1 MRFYGREE
9 EIRLLRKELDL
20 AMRNKAGRL
29 AVVCGRR
36 RIGKTALIL
45 KAFESASC
53 PVIYL
58 FAGKRTQESELIA
71 SWTETLGEAL
81 PLPCKPAFANINE
94 ILEFLLK
101 ASAKSPLVVVID
113 ECQEL
118 ERSVNAFWSRLRE
131 SWDRF
136 HRESELVLVMS
147 GSSADALRRIFC
159 DASEPLY
166 GRTDL
171 LLEIEPFDN
180 ALLTAIARHEFPGI
194 PREDL
199 LTLYALTGGIPRY
212 VEFFVDNGV
221 GNTNDMINMVFSPEG
236 AWFREEGNVLLA
248 NEFRM
253 ESPVYQSILTAVAR
267 GANEWCAIS
276 GKTGRADVTVYLS
289 RLENIFKLI
298 EKRAPLNGRLAG
310 KGVRYYLSDPFF
322 KFWYRFVNPL
332 DQRSLAARAQW
343 QRLQDYCRENWPTY
357 TGRTLEDWFLARYR
371 SDRQWDQVGPWWDRR
386 GENEIDLVAVSHS
399 SKKLVFAEVKRNPE
413 RLDMHALHVKGEAF
427 LKANGAL
434 AGYTQEY
441 RGLSLEDL

>member
-36 RIGKTALIL
+36 RIGKTSLIM
-45 KAFESASC
+45 KAFESVEC

-58 FAGKRTQESELIA
+58 FVGKRTQESELIA
-71 SWTETLGEAL
+71 SWTEALGEAL
-81 PLPCKPAFANINE
+81 SLPYKPEFSTINE
-94 ILEFLLK
+94 IFEFLLK
-101 ASAKSPLVVVID
+101 ASAKSPMIVVID

-118 ERSVNAFWSRLRE
+118 ERIVNAFWSRLGE

-136 HRESELVLVMS
+136 HCESRLVLVLN
-147 GSSADALRRIFC
+147 GSSADSLRRIFNN
-159 DASEPLY
+159 AREPLY
-166 GRTDL
+166 GRADL

-180 ALLTAIARHEFPGI
+180 ALLAAIARNEFPDMS
-194 PREDL
+194 PEDL
-199 LTLYALTGGIPRY
+199 
-212 VEFFVDNGV
+212 
-221 GNTNDMINMVFSPEG
+221 
-236 AWFREEGNVLLA
+236 REEGTVLLA

-253 ESPVYQSILTAVAR
+253 ESPVYQTILTAVAR
-267 GANEWCAIS
+267 GANEWSAIS
-276 GKTGRADVTVYLS
+276 GTTGKVDVTAYLS

-322 KFWYRFVNPL
+322 KFWYRFVDPL

-343 QRLQDYCRENWPTY
+343 PRLQEYCRENWPTY

-371 SDRQWDQVGPWWDRR
+371 SDREWDQVGPWWDRR
-386 GENEIDLVAVSHS
+386 GENEIDLVALSHAG
-399 SKKLVFAEVKRNPE
+399 KKIVFAEVKRNPE

-427 LKANGAL
+427 LKANGSL

-441 RGLSLEDL
+441 RGLSLEDM